1 MRAEPRAERDL
12 EIMSTVR
19 QSWPAPARAGAS
31 GRSSFRL
38 RPGVTLAGLL
48 CLVVAAPLLALLGFV
63 GQPTE
68 GLWSHLASTVLP
80 EYARNSALLCLGV
93 GLGSL
98 ALGAGSG
105 WLVTMYRFPGQR
117 LLNWALVLPLAMPAY
132 VLAYAY
138 TDFLQVSGP
147 VQTLLRDVTGWGWRD
162 YWFPNIR
169 SLGGAVFVLT
179 AALYPY
185 VYVLAR
191 AAFAEQSMCALEVSR
206 TLGCTPFA
214 AFRRVGL
221 PLARPVIAAGVAFA
235 MMETL
240 ADFGA
245 VAYFELRTF
254 TTGIYRAWYA
264 LGSPAAAA
272 QLASLLLLLVCV
284 LLVVEAGAR
293 GQARFNTL
301 TIHLFQ
307 KHRVV
312 LTGWRGWLACTA
324 CALPVLVGFV
334 LPAIVLTGMALDSTD
349 GVGLNRIVTLTGN
362 TLLLGGLASVLIVA
376 VAIGGLIV
384 ASRESGSPAGR
395 LLRVAALGYAVPG
408 AVIGVGVLIV
418 IGLFDH
424 AVDGAAKALGS
435 AGTGLVL
442 GGTIG
447 ALLYAYLAR
456 FFAVGFNPLQA
467 GMAKIAPAFGD
478 AARVLGC
485 RPWGVAT
492 RVLLPL
498 LRPSLI
504 SACLLVLVD
513 VMKELPAT
521 LILRP
526 FNFDTLAVEAFQLAT
541 TERLAAAALPS
552 LVIVAAGLA
561 PVVLLCRMLDRG
573 RGVAPVA

>member
-1 MRAEPRAERDL
+1 
-12 EIMSTVR
+12 MSVASSIR
-19 QSWPAPARAGAS
+19 PAPVPPARAAGS
-31 GRSSFRL
+31 
-38 RPGVTLAGLL
+38 PLAGLGVVGPGFWLAVLL
-48 CLVVAAPLLALLGFV
+48 CLVVAAPLVALLGFI

-68 GLWSHLASTVLP
+68 GLWAHLASTVLA
-80 EYARNSALLCLGV
+80 EYLRNSALLCLGV
-93 GLGSL
+93 GLGTL
-98 ALGAGSG
+98 AVGACAA

-117 LLNWALVLPLAMPAY
+117 VLNWALVLPLAMPTY

-138 TDFLQVSGP
+138 TDFLQVTGP
-147 VQTLLRDVTGWGWRD
+147 LQTLIRDVTGWGWRD

-169 SLGGAVFVLT
+169 SLEGAVFVLS

-206 TLGCTPFA
+206 TLGCSPLA

-221 PLARPVIAAGVAFA
+221 PLARPAIAAGVTFV

-272 QLASLLLLLVCV
+272 QLASLLMLLVF
-284 LLVVEAGAR
+284 VVIAVEWSAR
-293 GQARFNTL
+293 GRGRFMNNT
-301 TIHLFQ
+301 THIF
-307 KHRVV
+307 KKERIT
-312 LTGWRGWLACTA
+312 LTGWRGWLAA
-324 CALPVLVGFV
+324 ALCALPLLVGFV
-334 LPAIVLTGMALDSTD
+334 LPAIVLAGMAMDASD
-349 GVGLNRIVTLTGN
+349 GITLARLAGLTWNTASLGLVAGLVIVT
-362 TLLLGGLASVLIVA
+362 
-376 VAIGGLIV
+376 VAILALV
-384 ASRESGSPAGR
+384 AANREQSQAARS

-408 AVIGVGVLIV
+408 AVIGVGILIAV
-418 IGLFDH
+418 GSFD
-424 AVDGAAKALGS
+424 AMADRIATLVSGQ
-435 AGTGLVL
+435 GTSLVV
-442 GGTIG
+442 GGTVI
-447 ALLYAYLAR
+447 ALLYAYLVR
-456 FFAVGFNPLQA
+456 FFAVGFNPLEA
-467 GMAKIAPAFGD
+467 GMQKVSPALGD

-485 RPWGVAT
+485 GPMGVVG
-492 RVLLPL
+492 RVHLPL

-504 SACLLVLVD
+504 SAALLVLVD

-541 TERLAAAALPS
+541 TERLDGAALPS
-552 LVIVAAGLA
+552 LVIVAVGLV
-561 PVVLLCRMLDRG
+561 PVIMLCRMLDRG
-573 RGVAPVA
+573 RAAAASAAT

>member
-1 MRAEPRAERDL
+1 
-12 EIMSTVR
+12 MSIAR
-19 QSWPAPARAGAS
+19 QTLSPTTTTATGTS
-31 GRSSFRL
+31 LGGF
-38 RPGVTLAGLL
+38 RPGSGTLLAVLL
-48 CLVVAAPLLALLGFV
+48 CLVVAAPLLALLGFI
-63 GQPTE
+63 GQPSQ
-68 GLWSHLASTVLP
+68 GLWGHLASTVLA
-80 EYARNSALLCLGV
+80 EYARSSALLCAGV
-93 GLGSL
+93 GAGTL
-98 ALGAGSG
+98 AVGAGTA

-138 TDFLQVSGP
+138 TDFLQVTGP
-147 VQTLLRDVTGWGWRD
+147 AQTLLRDLTGWGWRD

-191 AAFAEQSMCALEVSR
+191 AGFAEQSQCALEVSR

-221 PLARPVIAAGVAFA
+221 PLARPAIAAGIAFV

-272 QLASLLLLLVCV
+272 QLASLLLLLVFAV
-284 LLVVEAGAR
+284 LALEWTAR
-293 GQARFNTL
+293 GRGRFASNT
-301 TIHLFQ
+301 THLFR
-307 KHRVV
+307 KERAE
-312 LTGWRGWLACTA
+312 LTGWRGWAA
-324 CALPVLVGFV
+324 CAVCLLPVMAGFV
-334 LPAIVLTGMALDSTD
+334 LPGLLLAGMALGTSD
-349 GVGLNRIVTLTGN
+349 GIGPARLLEITGN
-362 TLLLGGLASVLIVA
+362 TALLGALASVVIVTVA
-376 VAIGGLIV
+376 VV
-384 ASRESGSPAGR
+384 ALLAVNRENSRAARGI
-395 LLRVAALGYAVPG
+395 LRGAALGYAVPG
-408 AVIGVGVLIV
+408 AVIGVGILIAV
-418 IGLFDH
+418 GAFDS
-424 AVDGAAKALGS
+424 AVDRLAQAATGR
-435 AGTGLVL
+435 GTGLVL
-442 GGTIG
+442 GGTV
-447 ALLYAYLAR
+447 AVLLYAYLVR
-456 FFAVGFNPLQA
+456 FFAVGFNPLDA
-467 GMAKIAPAFGD
+467 GMAKIAPTLGD

-485 RPWGVAT
+485 SPLRVAA
-492 RVLLPL
+492 RVHLPM

-504 SACLLVLVD
+504 SAALLVLVD

-541 TERLAAAALPS
+541 TERLDGAALPS
-552 LVIVAAGLA
+552 LVIVAVGLV
-561 PVVLLCRMLDRG
+561 PVVMLCRMLDRG
-573 RGVAPVA
+573 RRAVAG

>member
-1 MRAEPRAERDL
+1 MSIARHVLPRIAAVPTAGPRL
-12 EIMSTVR
+12 PGVSTVT
-19 QSWPAPARAGAS
+19 AI
-31 GRSSFRL
+31 
-38 RPGVTLAGLL
+38 LL
-48 CLVVAAPLLALLGFV
+48 CLVVAAPLLALLGFI
-63 GQPTE
+63 GQPTQ
-68 GLWSHLASTVLP
+68 GLWAHLASTVLA

-93 GLGSL
+93 GAGTL
-98 ALGAGSG
+98 AVGTGAA

-138 TDFLQVSGP
+138 TDFLQVTGP
-147 VQTLLRDVTGWGWRD
+147 VQTFLREVTGWGWRD
-162 YWFPNIR
+162 YWFPNVR
-169 SLGGAVFVLT
+169 SLGGAVFVLS

-191 AAFAEQSMCALEVSR
+191 AGFAEQSMCALEVSR

-221 PLARPVIAAGVAFA
+221 PLARPAIAAGVAFVL
-235 MMETL
+235 METL

-272 QLASLLLLLVCV
+272 QLASLLLLVVFAV
-284 LLVVEAGAR
+284 LALEWAAR
-293 GQARFNTL
+293 GQSRFAT
-301 TIHLFQ
+301 TTTHIFQ
-307 KHRVV
+307 KGRVE
-312 LTGWRGWLACTA
+312 LRGWLGWAACAA
-324 CALPVLVGFV
+324 CALPVAVGFV
-334 LPAIVLTGMALDSTD
+334 LPALVLAAMAVGVSD
-349 GVGLNRIVTLTGN
+349 GIGPARLAALAGN
-362 TLLLGGLASVLIVA
+362 TALLGALASLLIVA
-376 VAIGGLIV
+376 LALLGLFAANREPGGK
-384 ASRESGSPAGR
+384 GPA

-408 AVIGVGVLIV
+408 AVIGVGVLIS
-418 IGLFDH
+418 IGAFDRL
-424 AVDGAAKALGS
+424 ADGLARALTGH
-435 AGTGLVL
+435 GVGLVL
-442 GGTIG
+442 GGTVA

-456 FFAVGFNPLQA
+456 FFAVGLRPLEA
-467 GMAKIAPAFGD
+467 GMAKIAPALGD
-478 AARVLGC
+478 AARALGC
-485 RPWGVAT
+485 GPGAAAR
-492 RVLLPL
+492 RVHLPL

-504 SACLLVLVD
+504 GAGLLVLVD

-541 TERLAAAALPS
+541 TERLDAAALPS
-552 LVIVAAGLA
+552 LVIVAVGLV

-573 RGVAPVA
+573 RGGTRVA

>member
-1 MRAEPRAERDL
+1 
-12 EIMSTVR
+12 MSIAR
-19 QSWPAPARAGAS
+19 QTLSPTTTTAAGA
-31 GRSSFRL
+31 GLGGF
-38 RPGVTLAGLL
+38 RPGSGTLLAVLL
-48 CLVVAAPLLALLGFV
+48 CLVVAAPLLALLGFI
-63 GQPTE
+63 GQPTQ
-68 GLWSHLASTVLP
+68 GMWAHLASTVLA
-80 EYARNSALLCLGV
+80 EYARNSALLCAGV
-93 GLGSL
+93 GAGTL
-98 ALGAGSG
+98 AVGAGAA

-138 TDFLQVSGP
+138 TDFLQVTGP
-147 VQTLLRDVTGWGWRD
+147 AQTLLRDLTGWGWRD

-191 AAFAEQSMCALEVSR
+191 AGFAEQSQCALEVSR

-221 PLARPVIAAGVAFA
+221 PLARPAIAAGIAFV

-272 QLASLLLLLVCV
+272 QLASLLLLLVFAV
-284 LLVVEAGAR
+284 LALEWTAR
-293 GQARFNTL
+293 GRGRFATNT
-301 TIHLFQ
+301 THLF
-307 KHRVV
+307 KKERVE
-312 LTGWRGWLACTA
+312 LTGWRGWTA
-324 CALPVLVGFV
+324 CAVCLLPVLAGFV
-334 LPAIVLTGMALDSTD
+334 LPGLLLAGMAMGTSDGIGPARLVEIAGNTALLGVLASAAIVT
-349 GVGLNRIVTLTGN
+349 
-362 TLLLGGLASVLIVA
+362 VA
-376 VAIGGLIV
+376 VV
-384 ASRESGSPAGR
+384 ALLAVNRENSRAAR
-395 LLRVAALGYAVPG
+395 VLLRGAALGYAVPG
-408 AVIGVGVLIV
+408 AVIGVGILIAV
-418 IGLFDH
+418 GAFDSAADRLAQ
-424 AVDGAAKALGS
+424 AVTGS
-435 AGTGLVL
+435 GTGLVL
-442 GGTIG
+442 GGTV
-447 ALLYAYLAR
+447 AVLLYAYLVR
-456 FFAVGFNPLQA
+456 FFAVGFNPLDA
-467 GMAKIAPAFGD
+467 GMAKIAPALGD

-485 RPWGVAT
+485 SPLRVAG
-492 RVLLPL
+492 RVHLPM

-504 SACLLVLVD
+504 SAALLVLVD

-541 TERLAAAALPS
+541 TERLDGAALPS
-552 LVIVAAGLA
+552 LVIVAVGLV
-561 PVVLLCRMLDRG
+561 PVVMLCRMLDRG
-573 RGVAPVA
+573 RRAVAG

>member
-1 MRAEPRAERDL
+1 
-12 EIMSTVR
+12 MSAADPTLQAPAVPSR
-19 QSWPAPARAGAS
+19 RHWPAG
-31 GRSSFRL
+31 G
-38 RPGVTLAGLL
+38 GTLLAAAL
-48 CLVVAAPLLALLGFV
+48 CLIVAAPLLALLGYI

-68 GLWSHLASTVLP
+68 GLWAHLASTVLP
-80 EYARNSALLCLGV
+80 EYVRNSVLLCLGV
-93 GLGSL
+93 GVMTL
-98 ALGAGSG
+98 AVGAGAG

-138 TDFLQVSGP
+138 TDFLQVTGP
-147 VQTLLRDVTGWGWRD
+147 LQTLLRELTGWGWRD

-169 SLGGAVFVLT
+169 SLGGAVLVLS
-179 AALYPY
+179 AAFYPY

-191 AAFAEQSMCALEVSR
+191 AGFAEQSTCALEVSR

-221 PLARPVIAAGVAFA
+221 PLARPAIAAGLAFV

-272 QLASLLLLLVCV
+272 QLASLLLLVV
-284 LLVVEAGAR
+284 LGILAVERRAR
-293 GQARFNTL
+293 GRGQFAMASGRM
-301 TIHLFQ
+301 FQ
-307 KHRVV
+307 GHRHV
-312 LTGWRGWLACTA
+312 LTGWRGWIA
-324 CALPVLVGFV
+324 CAVCLVPVLLGFV
-334 LPAIVLTGMALDSTD
+334 LPAIVLAWMALGASD
-349 GVGLNRIVTLTGN
+349 GVRLSRLLTLTGN
-362 TLLLGGLASVLIVA
+362 TALLGALASAVIVLVA
-376 VAIGGLIV
+376 VTGLLMANRAPGG
-384 ASRESGSPAGR
+384 AARP

-408 AVIGVGVLIV
+408 AVIGVGVLIAV
-418 IGLFDH
+418 GTFDRVANGL
-424 AVDGAAKALGS
+424 VAALTGTS
-435 AGTGLVL
+435 RTGLIL
-442 GGTIG
+442 GGTIT
-447 ALLYAYLAR
+447 ALVYAYVVR
-456 FFAVGFNPLQA
+456 FFAVGFNPLEA
-467 GMAKIAPAFGD
+467 GMAKIAPSLGD

-485 RPWGVAT
+485 GPLAVA
-492 RVLLPL
+492 RRIHLPL

-504 SACLLVLVD
+504 SAALLVLVD

-541 TERLAAAALPS
+541 TERLDGAALPS
-552 LVIVAAGLA
+552 LVIVAAGLV

-573 RGVAPVA
+573 RGVAAAV

>member
-1 MRAEPRAERDL
+1 
-12 EIMSTVR
+12 MSLAR
-19 QSWPAPARAGAS
+19 QPVPAIVPAAAFGLWRSLGARLPSAG
-31 GRSSFRL
+31 
-38 RPGVTLAGLL
+38 TWLALVL
-48 CLVVAAPLLALLGFV
+48 CLVVAAPLLALLGFL
-63 GQPTE
+63 GQPTQ
-68 GLWSHLASTVLP
+68 GLWAHLASTVLG
-80 EYARNSALLCLGV
+80 EYLRNSALLVLGV
-93 GLGSL
+93 GAGTL
-98 ALGAGSG
+98 ALGTGAA

-138 TDFLQVSGP
+138 TDFLQVTGP
-147 VQTLLRDVTGWGWRD
+147 VQSLLRDLTGWGWRD

-191 AAFAEQSMCALEVSR
+191 AGFAEQSQCALEVSR

-221 PLARPVIAAGVAFA
+221 PLARPAIAAGIAFV

-272 QLASLLLLLVCV
+272 QLASLLLLLVFAV
-284 LLVVEAGAR
+284 LALEWAAR
-293 GQARFNTL
+293 GRSRFANNT
-301 TIHLFQ
+301 THIFR
-307 KHRVV
+307 KERVP
-312 LTGWRGWLACTA
+312 LTGWRGWAATMA

-334 LPAIVLTGMALDSTD
+334 LPGLVLAAMALDNGD
-349 GVGLNRIVTLTGN
+349 GIGPGRLLELTGN
-362 TLLLGGLASVLIVA
+362 TALLGASASLVIVL
-376 VAIGGLIV
+376 VAITALL
-384 ASRESGSPAGR
+384 ATNREHSAAARG
-395 LLRVAALGYAVPG
+395 LLRTAALGYAVPG
-408 AVIGVGVLIV
+408 AVIGVGIV
-418 IGLFDH
+418 
-424 AVDGAAKALGS
+424 VALGGFDRAADRVAS
-435 AGTGLVL
+435 AFTGSGTTFVL
-442 GGTIG
+442 SGTVA
-447 ALLYAYLAR
+447 ALLYAYLVR
-456 FFAVGFNPLQA
+456 FFAVGFNPLEA
-467 GMAKIAPAFGD
+467 GMAKIAPSLGD

-485 RPWGVAT
+485 GRMSVAG
-492 RVLLPL
+492 RIHLPL

-504 SACLLVLVD
+504 SAVLLVLVD

-541 TERLAAAALPS
+541 TERLDGAALPS
-552 LVIVAAGLA
+552 LVIVAVGLV
-561 PVVLLCRMLDRG
+561 PVVMLCRMLDRG
-573 RGVAPVA
+573 RGAAAV